1 MESNVDFTQYLD
13 QHSGQVTHD
22 EQLLYMMKTEPSSP
36 PKWDWRK
43 KTVKSRIM
51 AQQNTALIH
60 YVCVNLSVCHSRDIS
75 AFLHCVR
82 FSTIQILYF
91 WKGNGTRTSKT
102 MFPSFSHANTET
114 KLHKYT
120 NTVWIIFA
128 DRHQHVLY
136 FWWKGVHRRWCDED
150 DALNVIKKYHNKAKA
165 NKSSFEFWDTGELL
179 WKQKNFS

>member
-43 KTVKSRIM
+43 KTVKSRII

-82 FSTIQILYF
+82 FSTIQIIYF
-91 WKGNGTRTSKT
+91 LKVNDTRTSKT
-102 MFPSFSHANTET
+102 MFQGVWRANTQIQI
-114 KLHKYT
+114 HIYT
-120 NTVWIIFA
+120 NTASVKVA
-128 DRHQHVLY
+128 DRPNMCY
-136 FWWKGVHRRWCDED
+136 
-150 DALNVIKKYHNKAKA
+150 I
-165 NKSSFEFWDTGELL
+165 FEKVMVQGPQKRCSRVSHMQTQ
-179 WKQKNFS
+179 KQNFTNTPIQFG